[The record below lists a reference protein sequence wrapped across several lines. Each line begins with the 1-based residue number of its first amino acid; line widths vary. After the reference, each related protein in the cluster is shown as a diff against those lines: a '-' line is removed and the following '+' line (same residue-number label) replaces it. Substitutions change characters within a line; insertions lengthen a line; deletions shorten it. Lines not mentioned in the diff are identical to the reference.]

1 MIKLLATWNIK
12 PGQEDEYF
20 DFTVREF
27 APGVMRLGLRPSE
40 AWYTVYGDAP
50 QILMGFV
57 ADDLDSMVEALKS
70 PEWEELHAKLLGYVA
85 DYRHKIVKASSRFQ
99 LF

>member
-1 MIKLLATWNIK
+1 MIKLLATWNIQ
-12 PGQEDEYF
+12 PGHEDEYF

-57 ADDLDSMVEALKS
+57 ADDLDAMVEALKS
-70 PEWEELHAKLLGYVA
+70 PEWEELHGKLLGYVS

>member
-1 MIKLLATWNIK
+1 MIKLLTSWDIK
-12 PGQEDEYF
+12 PGQESDYF
-20 DFTVREF
+20 EFTVREF

-40 AWYTVYGDAP
+40 AWYTVYGEDP

-57 ADDLDSMVEALKS
+57 TDDLDTMLEIINGD
-70 PEWEELHAKLLGYVA
+70 EWHQLHEKLQEFIT
-85 DYRHKIVKASSRFQ
+85 DYRQKIVQATSKFQ

>member
-12 PGQEDEYF
+12 PGKENEYF

-27 APGVMRLGLRPSE
+27 APGVMKLGLRPSE
-40 AWYTVYGDAP
+40 AWYTVYGASP
-50 QILMGFV
+50 QILMGLV
-57 ADDLDSMVEALKS
+57 TDDMDAMSAALKT
-70 PEWEELHAKLLGYVA
+70 PDWETLHGKLMEFVT
-85 DYRHKIVKASSRFQ
+85 DYEHKIVKATSRFQ

>member
-12 PGQEDEYF
+12 PGQENEYF

-27 APGVMRLGLRPSE
+27 APGVMKLGLRPSE
-40 AWYTVYGDAP
+40 AWYTVYGESP

-57 ADDLDSMVEALKS
+57 TDDMDAMTDALKS
-70 PEWEELHAKLLGYVA
+70 SEWETLHGKLLDYVT
-85 DYRHKIVKASSRFQ
+85 DYQHKIVKATSRFQ

>member
-1 MIKLLATWNIK
+1 MIKLLTTWDIK
-12 PGQEDEYF
+12 AGQENEYF
-20 DFTVREF
+20 EFTVREF

-57 ADDLDSMVEALKS
+57 TDDMDSMLQALNS
-70 PEWEELHAKLLGYVA
+70 PEWEELRQKLLEYVT
-85 DYRHKIVKASSRFQ
+85 DYQQKIVKATSRFQ

>member
-12 PGQEDEYF
+12 SGQENEYF

-27 APGVMRLGLRPSE
+27 APGVMKLGLRPSE
-40 AWYTVYGDAP
+40 AWYTVYGASP

-57 ADDLDSMVEALKS
+57 TDDMDAMHVALKS
-70 PEWEELHAKLLGYVA
+70 SEWETLHAKLLEYVT
-85 DYRHKIVKASSRFQ
+85 DYQHKIVKATSRFQ